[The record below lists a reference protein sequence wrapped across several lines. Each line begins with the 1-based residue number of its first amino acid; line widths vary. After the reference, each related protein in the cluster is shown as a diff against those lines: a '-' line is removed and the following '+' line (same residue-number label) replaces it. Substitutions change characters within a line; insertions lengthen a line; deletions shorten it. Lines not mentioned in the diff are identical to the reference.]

1 MIEMVDM
8 TGYEKGVTQD
18 KSQKD
23 NVDYVRLDD

>member
-8 TGYEKGVTQD
+8 SGFKNGT
-18 KSQKD
+18 SQTANHKD